1 MSGLLGAF
9 RPGMCVDGLKDID
22 LEDLRSRGI
31 RALMLDLDNT
41 ILPWR
46 DVVVPESSEQW
57 VRQAKS
63 LGFGVCIVSNTHNP
77 KRLTRIA
84 SALGIPSVHR
94 ALKPRRRGFARAL
107 ETVGCDPAA
116 AAVVGDQILTDIVGG
131 NLAGMFTILVRPMH
145 QREFVGTKLSRIVE
159 KLVLALLRRADRMG
173 TNAGCGQSEDQDSR

>member
-1 MSGLLGAF
+1 MCGLLGAF

-22 LEDLRSRGI
+22 LDDLRSRGI

-41 ILPWR
+41 ILPWQ
-46 DVVVPESSEQW
+46 DTAVPESSDRW
-57 VRQAKS
+57 VRRAKS

-94 ALKPRRRGFARAL
+94 ALKPRRRGFEQAL
-107 ETVGCDPAA
+107 RTVGCDPAA

-145 QREFVGTKLSRIVE
+145 PREFIGTKLSRIVE
-159 KLVLALLRRADRMG
+159 RLVLAVLRRADRVG
-173 TNAGCGQSEDQDSR
+173 TNTCCDQSEDQDSR